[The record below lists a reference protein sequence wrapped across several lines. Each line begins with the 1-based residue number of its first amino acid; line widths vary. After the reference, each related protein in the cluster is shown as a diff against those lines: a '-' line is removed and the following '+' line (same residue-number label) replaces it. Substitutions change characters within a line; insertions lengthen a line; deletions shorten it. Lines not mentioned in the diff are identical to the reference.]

1 MASSGEVS
9 VVTLGKLGGTGLLLL
24 GVAAIIAAGAYLTRS
39 ANTPAAP
46 PQSVVAQPPAA
57 FPEHSFQL
65 VQLGEMRRDQFL
77 YDKRTGRIWNSV
89 CTGQV
94 SGANCSGMLVWQ
106 EMYVDGVTPPTSP
119 VALYYQLQAQAQK
132 SK

>member
-1 MASSGEVS
+1 MANSGEAT

-24 GVAAIIAAGAYLTRS
+24 GVASIFAAGAYLTRS

-46 PQSVVAQPPAA
+46 SQPVAARPTAA

-77 YDKRTGRIWNSV
+77 YDKRTGRIWTSV

-94 SGANCSGMLVWQ
+94 SGANCSGMVIWE

-119 VALYYQLQAQAQK
+119 AALYYQLETQSQK

>member
-1 MASSGEVS
+1 MVNSTNGVPI
-9 VVTLGKLGGTGLLLL
+9 VVFGKLSGTGLLLL
-24 GVAAIIAAGAYLTRS
+24 GIAAVIAAGAYLTRR
-39 ANTPAAP
+39 ANTPR
-46 PQSVVAQPPAA
+46 PQPQLVAQQPVS
-57 FPEHSFQL
+57 FPEHDFQL

-106 EMYVDGVTPPTSP
+106 EMYVDGITPPTSP
-119 VALYYQLQAQAQK
+119 ASTYYQLQMQSQK

>member
-1 MASSGEVS
+1 MADARETP
-9 VVTLGKLGGTGLLLL
+9 VVVFGKLSGTGLLLL
-24 GVAAIIAAGAYLTRS
+24 GVAAIIAAGAYLSRS
-39 ANTPAAP
+39 ASTPAAP

-77 YDKRTGRIWNSV
+77 YDKRTGRIWTSV

-94 SGANCSGMLVWQ
+94 SGANCSGMLIWQ
-106 EMYVDGVTPPTSP
+106 EMYVDGTTPPTSP
-119 VALYYQLQAQAQK
+119 ASLYYQLQTQSQK

>member
-1 MASSGEVS
+1 MTDSHDTP
-9 VVTLGKLGGTGLLLL
+9 VVVFGKLSGTGLLLL
-24 GVAAIIAAGAYLTRS
+24 GIAAVIAAGAYLTRS
-39 ANTPAAP
+39 ASAPTALPPAA
-46 PQSVVAQPPAA
+46 VAQQPAA
-57 FPEHSFQL
+57 FPEHNFQL

-106 EMYVDGVTPPTSP
+106 EMYVDGITPPTSQ
-119 VALYYQLQAQAQK
+119 ASLYYQLQTQAQK